1 LKTKI
6 EELEKVIK
14 FKNLKPAKDEMEVLL
29 KVDALLQNLKN
40 VRDGEW
46 TAKEIEFL
54 N

>member
-1 LKTKI
+1 M

-14 FKNLKPAKDEMEVLL
+14 RTNLKPAKDEMECLV
-29 KVDALLQNLKN
+29 KVDALFKQLKN

-46 TAKEIEFL
+46 SAKEIEFL